1 MNGALKTGGI
11 VVLAGLWLMLVSL
24 SWSSQPYWPDA
35 AGYASHV
42 AGNRWVAHP
51 PGYPFFVWLGHG
63 LHAAGLEAYPADQ
76 CASVLL
82 TMAGVV
88 AVYFL
93 ARRYCGSPRAVVLA
107 AGLGFSWLTLTI
119 VQTGTSHA
127 ADFFTVSFLLL
138 AAIRLDPERP
148 GWGREAVFGFAILV
162 CAGFRF
168 TTFLMMGPLLL
179 CVAWENRRRVGFW
192 VACAGAG
199 LAVVLLQCWVIRE
212 SGGYAEYSAYSRAM
226 HEGNAFSSVVLK
238 GITPASLVNVFRAGL
253 WIVLGAI
260 VFLCIGGWNARPVG
274 GSERTAVIYGAAA
287 SLGCFGVAAFY
298 LCTHPGY
305 LAAAL
310 PGLVLVA
317 AVMWGRQP
325 GAVGL
330 PAICA
335 IVLGPVL
342 FCVIR
347 PYPAPRDR
355 TQAIANGL
363 LLQYGMTGAR
373 HGIFKTTSG
382 WLREAGF
389 EDEIPANRLE
399 DLRSEDE
406 KKGAAG
412 R

>member
-1 MNGALKTGGI
+1 MKGNLKAVGI
-11 VVLAGLWLMLVSL
+11 VLLAAFWLLIVSL
-24 SWSSQPYWPDA
+24 SWSSVPYWPDA
-35 AGYASHV
+35 AGYTSHV

-63 LHAAGLEAYPADQ
+63 MHAAGLGAYAANQ
-76 CASVLL
+76 CASVFL
-82 TMAGVV
+82 TMAGV
-88 AVYFL
+88 ATAYLL
-93 ARRYCGSPRAVVLA
+93 ARRYCGSGRALLLA
-107 AGLGFSWLTLTI
+107 GGLGFSWLTLTI

-127 ADFFTVSFLLL
+127 ADLFTVSFLLL
-138 AAIRLDPERP
+138 AAIRLDGGRP
-148 GWGREAVFGFAILV
+148 GWGRAAVFGVAMVV

-168 TTFLMMGPLLL
+168 TTLLMMGPLLL
-179 CVAWENRRRVGFW
+179 CVAWENRRWARFW
-192 VACAGAG
+192 VACVGAG
-199 LAVVLLQCWVIRE
+199 LTVVLLQCWVIGE
-212 SGGYAEYSAYSRAM
+212 SGGYAEYSAYSGAM
-226 HEGNAFSSVVLK
+226 HEANAFSSIVLK

-253 WIVLGAI
+253 WTVLGAL
-260 VFLCIGGWNARPVG
+260 VFLCIVGLKARPVE

-310 PGLVLVA
+310 PGLILVA

-325 GAVGL
+325 GFVGV

-335 IVLGPVL
+335 AVLGPVM
-342 FCVIR
+342 FMVIR
-347 PYPAPRDR
+347 PYSEPQQR
-355 TQAIANGL
+355 TRAIANGL

-389 EDEIPANRLE
+389 ERDIPANRLE
-399 DLRSEDE
+399 DLRSEAE
-406 KKGAAG
+406 KERAAG